1 MERRLTAILSA
12 DVVGYSRLMGANEIA
27 TLEALKALRA
37 DLLEP
42 CIAEHNGRTFK
53 LTGDGT
59 LVEFPSV
66 VSALEC
72 GLEIQRD
79 MRQRNSAIADDRKI
93 EFRIGIELDQNID
106 VAFRP
111 GFPAHDRSEQRSMH
125 DAARPKL
132 VGMLAENGKGFLTG
146 HDHII
151 AENAESRK

>member
-72 GLEIQRD
+72 GLEIQRN
-79 MRQRNSAIADDRKI
+79 MRQRNAAIADDRKI
-93 EFRIGIELDQNID
+93 EDRKPIAIDKNSFDEVLAKQELNLTFGVPNLPDPS
-106 VAFRP
+106 RP
-111 GFPAHDRSEQRSMH
+111 ETWPTAVVVNPNETAG
-125 DAARPKL
+125 
-132 VGMLAENGKGFLTG
+132 T
-146 HDHII
+146 
-151 AENAESRK
+151 